1 MKDLS
6 LQDEINMLRK
16 SLETYAAGLED
27 KGEEAS
33 SMIQYLD
40 LHERSIQ
47 CSRCSEVVLN
57 ADMKKDKGRLTTWC
71 KICSKEYNKI
81 RRSMKHKPLKALE
94 LALKRVEKLPL
105 SDMREIRFQWSLV
118 WKNIKRLK

>member
-16 SLETYAAGLED
+16 SLETYAAGLE
-27 KGEEAS
+27 
-33 SMIQYLD
+33 
-40 LHERSIQ
+40 
-47 CSRCSEVVLN
+47 
-57 ADMKKDKGRLTTWC
+57 DKGRLTTWC